1 MLFSD
6 PSPTKWKKT
15 ANVSEMK
22 ACNSLLQPQDSE
34 GVPLPKYKMPNRDND
49 FEETLRRKRET
60 ITKIKSKSLNPPDH
74 SDKEDENEEN
84 ENGINRTTLDKKTR
98 YKSQKLK
105 TKIKRQA
112 SLEER
117 FPVSHVSIDEP
128 KKEEKVSEVVEE
140 VVKSQEKKFPFLED
154 LKIPKIEIMKKNGV
168 GEGFKGVKE
177 YTITSPNSSKL
188 RERFSRSKLLKQ
200 DSKNL
205 NVELSKSSDSGIGVS
220 RSTEDDSL
228 KTSESVI
235 FRFFDIGPDTR
246 LNKSDSER
254 SPNFLDTVSLFTRSR
269 SHERSVSSD
278 SSDKN
283 LSDLDKPSIKIRKR
297 HEYSESRDSSS
308 SYEGNIFDTHIS
320 NRVRKLHEVALKQM
334 SEESAK
340 NQKLEAQK
348 RSVDFKY
355 PVEFGSYDNITAKTP
370 ALSKVRKFKSLERTD
385 KARSGESFDADDQ
398 SSEGQGKGK
407 NRLKKQDRFEKR
419 LSLKDKRNSLSK
431 DSGLSGDRRKE
442 KRYRGFLK
450 SRKDAEDESDEN
462 AELGGEPSDP
472 CEKENITEEFLKR
485 LSRKDK
491 KTTKKP
497 KRALS
502 EEHCSG
508 RKERSLLFSLTGGKR
523 RSDSETRQGG

>member
-1 MLFSD
+1 
-6 PSPTKWKKT
+6 
-15 ANVSEMK
+15 MK
-22 ACNSLLQPQDSE
+22 
-34 GVPLPKYKMPNRDND
+34 V
-49 FEETLRRKRET
+49 
-60 ITKIKSKSLNPPDH
+60 KSKSLNPPEK
-74 SDKEDENEEN
+74 SNDEEANVENDNE
-84 ENGINRTTLDKKTR
+84 INRTNSDKKGR

-105 TKIKRQA
+105 MKIKRQA
-112 SLEER
+112 SLEEQ
-117 FPVSHVSIDEP
+117 FPVGAAD
-128 KKEEKVSEVVEE
+128 KEETAKTAKEVPSLEAGKEVS
-140 VVKSQEKKFPFLED
+140 KNQEKKLQFLEE
-154 LKIPKIEIMKKNGV
+154 LKIPKIEVMRKNGMS
-168 GEGFKGVKE
+168 ESLKGLKE
-177 YTITSPNSSKL
+177 YAVMSPNSSKL

-220 RSTEDDSL
+220 RSTEEESM

-283 LSDLDKPSIKIRKR
+283 LSDIDKPSIKIRKR

-308 SYEGNIFDTHIS
+308 SYEGNIFDAHIS

-340 NQKLEAQK
+340 SQKSDPQK
-348 RSVDFKY
+348 RSVEFKY
-355 PVEFGSYDNITAKTP
+355 PVEFGSYDNIPGKTT

-385 KARSGESFDADDQ
+385 SNCRTGGSFDEEDQNSSGE
-398 SSEGQGKGK
+398 GVGKGLK
-407 NRLKKQDRFEKR
+407 NRLKKQERFDKR
-419 LSLKDKRNSLSK
+419 LSLKDKRNSLSR
-431 DSGLSGDRRKE
+431 DSGLATDRKKE
-442 KRYRGFLK
+442 KRCRGFLK
-450 SRKDAEDESDEN
+450 SRKDTGEYESDEN
-462 AELGGEPSDP
+462 ADRVEGRFDSR
-472 CEKENITEEFLKR
+472 EKESKGKEEFSKR

-491 KTTKKP
+491 KSTKKT

-502 EEHCSG
+502 EEHCSS
-508 RKERSLLFSLTGGKR
+508 RRERSLLFSLTGGKR
-523 RSDSETRQGG
+523 RSDSETRHGEFDVFLARLTCNNLQTRIVFAFFSFLLI